1 MAVVKRVLCPQRLRR
16 VPQQFS
22 WIDHRLVRDRYI
34 CRCSANALALY
45 LLLVTVGDSQGLSYY
60 SDQSICQ
67 LLSLDSSALAG
78 AREELI
84 AAGLI
89 AYQSPLYQVLALDAQ
104 APAPPRVAL
113 AEPLSLGQ
121 IMRAIT
127 EHAK

>member
-34 CRCSANALALY
+34 CRCSVQALALY

-78 AREELI
+78 AR
-84 AAGLI
+84 
-89 AYQSPLYQVLALDAQ
+89 
-104 APAPPRVAL
+104 
-113 AEPLSLGQ
+113 
-121 IMRAIT
+121 
-127 EHAK
+127 